1 MATLREY
8 FDADFNYAVRIHIR
22 LKSSGGL
29 PVEGAVLYD
38 FAGYNAFLICYVP
51 GADRSCQFF
60 RDLVVLNAPGG
71 KVEFDK
77 FISLPSVMQFPG
89 ELRIE
94 NQPDLEIKARFHGD
108 PDWISSKQI
117 QTTKRIFIYS
127 ETQLRDEE
135 ILELKVAGRA
145 LNREVQIRSLIY
157 AARRSVFE
165 KPLAF
170 ICHDS
175 RDKVG
180 VASLV
185 AKELQR
191 LMCPVWYDEYSLTV
205 GDNLHDKIMSGLKNC
220 KKCILVLSPNF
231 FANSGW
237 TKKEFESIFTR
248 ELMEEKQLVVPIWSG
263 VSKKDVYDYSPSLA
277 NILGLDWNGL
287 GEKEVCRRLVTKILS
302 EES

>member
-8 FDADFNYAVRIHIR
+8 YDADFNYAVRIHIK
-22 LKSSGGL
+22 LKSPSGS
-29 PVEGAVLYD
+29 PIEGAVLYD
-38 FAGYNAFLICYVP
+38 FAGYNAFLICPVP
-51 GADRSCQFF
+51 GADRRCQFF
-60 RDLVVLNAPGG
+60 RDLVVLNAAGG

-77 FISLPSVMQFPG
+77 LITLPSVMQFPG
-89 ELRIE
+89 ELHVE
-94 NQPDLEIKARFHGD
+94 NQPSLEIKARFHGE

-117 QTTKRIFIYS
+117 QTTRRIFIYS
-127 ETQLRDEE
+127 ETQLCDEE
-135 ILELKVAGRA
+135 ILKLKDAGRA
-145 LNREVQIRSLIY
+145 LDREVQIRSLIH
-157 AARRSVFE
+157 AARRSEFE

-175 RDKVG
+175 RDKAP
-180 VASLV
+180 VAGLV

-237 TKKEFESIFTR
+237 TKREFESIFTR
-248 ELMEEKQLVVPIWSG
+248 EIMEEKQLVLPIWYG

-277 NILGLDWNGL
+277 NVLGLDWMGL
-287 GEKEVCRRLVTKILS
+287 GEKETCRRLAAKILAD
-302 EES
+302 EG